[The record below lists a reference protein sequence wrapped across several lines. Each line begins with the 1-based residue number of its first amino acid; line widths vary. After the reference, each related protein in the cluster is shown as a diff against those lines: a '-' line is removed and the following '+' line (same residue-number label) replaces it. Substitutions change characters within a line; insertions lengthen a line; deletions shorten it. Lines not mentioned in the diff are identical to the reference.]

1 MPIFLFLATPTTN
14 PEANREHRGTGTSR
28 DDDPVNGAHAEE
40 NCAAAEE
47 VELPPASTASA
58 IWLAKV
64 GEYESLYDAALRCH
78 LWLGHQV
85 VVYVNERGVE
95 SSAQE
100 DESWRRA
107 MKKAIIDKIK
117 ELGSKSDSKI
127 TEIDSKMNKLEAK
140 IDEQNCKIDAQ
151 NVKIDQQ
158 NGKIDELIDEV
169 RCVLRT
175 MRTSSKLFTSPG
187 FTNTTAPGFTN
198 TTVAVD

>member
-1 MPIFLFLATPTTN
+1 LPCEPWMPIFLFLATPTTN

-64 GEYESLYDAALRCH
+64 GESESLYDAALRCH

-117 ELGSKSDSKI
+117 ELGSKTDSKI
-127 TEIDSKMNKLEAK
+127 AEIDSKMNKLEAK
-140 IDEQNCKIDAQ
+140 IDE
-151 NVKIDQQ
+151 Q

-175 MRTSSKLFTSPG
+175 MRTSSKLFTSPV
-187 FTNTTAPGFTN
+187 FTPNTGR
-198 TTVAVD
+198 